1 MTEVSLR
8 SLQKLYGKTAAL
20 KAISLDVTHGE
31 FVSLLGPSGC
41 GKSTTLK
48 CIAGFEDITD
58 GRICFDNKDISRKL
72 PEDRDIGMVF
82 QSYALFP
89 HMTVTQN
96 LAFGLEMRRVPKADI
111 ARRVASAME
120 MVQLTPYAD
129 RYPKALSG
137 GQQQRVA
144 LARALVIEPAILLL
158 DEPLANLDAKLRDE
172 MRGFIR
178 DLQKRVG
185 ITTIYVTH
193 DQNEAMTMSDRVVVM
208 FDGEIAQAAAPEDV
222 YNRPA
227 SERVAR
233 FVGNANIL
241 DLPVAGADAQG
252 TTVTLPGGTPL
263 HIAPCAAPARA
274 GAPDRLRVM
283 ARPEQ
288 ITLTGPGLGQLPGR
302 IEKRYFSGGH
312 VEYTVATEC
321 GALFVTGPTTQHVSE
336 GDTVGLS
343 FDPARLW
350 PLPDPA
356 PERAQ

>member
-8 SLQKLYGKTAAL
+8 SLVKRYGKTEAL
-20 KAISLDVTHGE
+20 KGLSLHVRHGE

-48 CIAGFEDITD
+48 CIAGFEEVSGGQIL
-58 GRICFDNKDISRKL
+58 FDERDISRKL

-89 HMTVTQN
+89 HMTVAQN
-96 LAFGLEMRRVPKADI
+96 LAFGLEMRRVPKVEIAERI
-111 ARRVASAME
+111 ARATD
-120 MVQLTPYAD
+120 MVQLSAHAE

-185 ITTIYVTH
+185 ITTLYVTH
-193 DQNEAMTMSDRVVVM
+193 DQGEAMTMSDRVVVM
-208 FDGEIAQAAAPEDV
+208 FDGQIAQAASPEEIYDH
-222 YNRPA
+222 PT

-241 DLPVAGADAQG
+241 DLAVSPRGDGQLDLV
-252 TTVTLPGGTPL
+252 LPGGHL
-263 HIAPCAAPARA
+263 LRVERPACGA
-274 GAPDRLRVM
+274 GGGMRVM

-288 ITLTGPGLGQLPGR
+288 IALTEPAAGQIGGR
-302 IEKRYFSGGH
+302 IAKRYFSGGH
-312 VEYTVATEC
+312 VEYHVETDV
-321 GALFVTGPTTQHVSE
+321 GPLVVLAPNTHAVRE
-336 GDTVGLS
+336 GEAVGLR
-343 FDPARLW
+343 FDPQRLW
-350 PLPDPA
+350 PVPSAQAPA
-356 PERAQ
+356 EGRE

>member
-8 SLQKLYGKTAAL
+8 SLVKSYGRSTAL
-20 KAISLDVTHGE
+20 KGISLNIGQGE

-48 CIAGFEDITD
+48 CIAGFEEVTEGKIF
-58 GRICFDNKDISRKL
+58 FDNTDISRKL

-89 HMTVTQN
+89 HMTVAQN
-96 LAFGLEMRRVPKADI
+96 LAFGLQMRRVPKAEI
-111 ARRVASAME
+111 ATRVARAMD
-120 MVQLTPYAD
+120 MVQLTQYAE
-129 RYPKALSG
+129 RFPKALSG

-193 DQNEAMTMSDRVVVM
+193 DQGEAMTMSDRVVVM
-208 FDGEIAQAAAPEDV
+208 FDGEIAQAAPPEEV
-222 YNRPA
+222 YNHPA

-241 DLPVAGADAQG
+241 DLPVTAKDAAGSDLA
-252 TTVTLPGGTPL
+252 LPDGNRLRIDSP
-263 HIAPCAAPARA
+263 APWAN
-274 GAPDRLRVM
+274 GRLRVM

-288 ITLTGPGLGQLPGR
+288 IGLTDPGAGHLGGQ
-302 IEKRYFSGGH
+302 IAKRYFSGGH
-312 VEYTVATEC
+312 VEYHVDSDC
-321 GALFVTGPTTQHVSE
+321 GPLIVLGPTTQTVAE
-336 GDTVGLS
+336 GANVGLAL
-343 FDPARLW
+343 DPARLW
-350 PLPDPA
+350 PI
-356 PERAQ
+356 PEPKGKTQ

>member
-8 SLQKLYGKTAAL
+8 SLQKFYGKTAAL
-20 KAISLDVTHGE
+20 KDISLDVNHGE

-48 CIAGFEDITD
+48 CIAGFEEVTD
-58 GRICFDNKDISRKL
+58 GRIYFDNKDISRKL

-89 HMTVTQN
+89 HMTVVQN
-96 LAFGLEMRRVPKADI
+96 LAFGLEMRRVPKSQIAD
-111 ARRVASAME
+111 RVARAMD

-129 RYPKALSG
+129 RFPKALSG

-193 DQNEAMTMSDRVVVM
+193 DQDEAMTMSDRVVVM
-208 FDGEIAQAAAPEDV
+208 FGGHIAQAAAPETV
-222 YNRPA
+222 YNAPA
-227 SERVAR
+227 TEQVAR

-241 DLPVAGADAQG
+241 DLPVTGGDAASAQI
-252 TTVTLPGGTPL
+252 TLPGGATLRLGTRP
-263 HIAPCAAPARA
+263 AAAWQ
-274 GAPDRLRVM
+274 DRMRLM

-288 ITLTGPGLGQLPGR
+288 IRLTDPGDGHLGGR
-302 IEKRYFSGGH
+302 IQKRYFSGGH
-312 VEYTVATEC
+312 VEYQVQTDC
-321 GALFVTGPTTQHVSE
+321 GALSVVGPTTQALFE
-336 GDTVGLS
+336 GDTVGLRL
-343 FDPARLW
+343 DPARLW
-350 PLPDPA
+350 SLPLTEG
-356 PERAQ
+356 PETS

>member
-8 SLQKLYGKTAAL
+8 SLQKFYGKTAAL
-20 KAISLDVTHGE
+20 KAISLDVNHGE

-96 LAFGLEMRRVPKADI
+96 LAFGLEMRHVPKSEI
-111 ARRVASAME
+111 AQRVARAME

-129 RYPKALSG
+129 RYPKKLSG

-208 FDGEIAQAAAPEDV
+208 FDGEIAQAATPEDV

-241 DLPVAGADAQG
+241 DLPIARTDAQG
-252 TTVTLPGGTPL
+252 TTVTLPGGSTLQITRP
-263 HIAPCAAPARA
+263 APS
-274 GAPDRLRVM
+274 GQSRLRVM

-288 ITLTGPGLGQLPGR
+288 ITLTSADLGQLPGR

-312 VEYTVATEC
+312 VEYSVATDC
-321 GALFVTGPTTQHVSE
+321 GPLFVTGPTTQHFAE
-336 GDTVGLS
+336 GDSVGLC

-350 PLPDPA
+350 PLPDA
-356 PERAQ
+356 ESAQ